1 MTVALNADDLP
12 TPRLTLPEGI
22 QLARQLMI
30 GTGNWQMRRAIHLL
44 GFCQAGYWLRR
55 FDRDWR
61 VSVLEPPW
69 VPEPTSVNW
78 DRVVEL
84 LDTPGALE
92 DDDLEPGTMGPH
104 LALLE
109 IATSLA
115 VGRPVDLCR
124 AARILPAADW
134 RDILARMENAALH
147 V

>member
-1 MTVALNADDLP
+1 MTVDLDADDLP
-12 TPRLTLPEGI
+12 TPRLALPERI
-22 QLARQLMI
+22 QLARQLTA
-30 GTGNWQMRRAIHLL
+30 GVGNWQMQRGTHLL
-44 GFCQAGYWLRR
+44 GFCQDGYWLRR
-55 FDRDWR
+55 FAHDPALAEA
-61 VSVLEPPW
+61 LEPADR
-69 VPEPTSVNW
+69 PTSVNW

-84 LDTPGALE
+84 LNTPGALE